1 MAFQLRVEEII
12 SALQE
17 INHPKARALTVSL
30 EELGNIAVEELCAA
44 LDILPGEATFDLGFV
59 AAPIYAK
66 HEGQRLPAVV
76 AHYDNADEWAEPPPT
91 QRLAI

>member
-1 MAFQLRVEEII
+1 MAFQLRIEEII

-17 INHPKARALTVSL
+17 INHPKARSLTVSL
-30 EELGNIAVEELCAA
+30 EEIGSLAAKELCTA
-44 LDILPGEATFDLGFV
+44 LDIIPGEATFDLGFV

-76 AHYDNADEWAEPPPT
+76 AHYDEPEEWCERPVG
-91 QRLAI
+91 QSLAF